1 MSIVRKD
8 FASWMRDMDEF
19 AYDMTWAAWGA
30 GTVKYPEL
38 SWLGAEADRKGSN
51 NITGFKSGEVDSL
64 IAAEKGMDDAAARL
78 DVYRK
83 IDSLVAAEVPYVLL
97 WQTDSTR
104 ILYWNKFGMPKTVLS
119 PYEREESALGYWWY
133 DADRA
138 EELERAIRENG
149 FLPTIPETVSIR

>member
-1 MSIVRKD
+1 
-8 FASWMRDMDEF
+8 
-19 AYDMTWAAWGA
+19 
-30 GTVKYPEL
+30 
-38 SWLGAEADRKGSN
+38 
-51 NITGFKSGEVDSL
+51 
-64 IAAEKGMDDAAARL
+64 MDDAAARL

-119 PYEREESALGYWWY
+119 PYEREESALGYWRY